1 MITARGVVGTG
12 VSTDPHSRRSPP
24 IVDEQPARK
33 GVSAGCRF
41 AFAIYVGSRRL
52 VPFVRF
58 PASSQQVVY
67 CFVCDLLGADEG
79 GIGGDLR
86 LDLSFG
92 QPRRVALPPG
102 VLLAKFSIDRVSKIR
117 PGSSIGPILRAVD
130 PPTDARVDPFD
141 HTTQYGADHD
151 TDADVAFIDAM
162 PAYALAL

>member
-1 MITARGVVGTG
+1 MNPN
-12 VSTDPHSRRSPP
+12 PHNRRSPP
-24 IVDEQPARK
+24 IVDEQAARK

-41 AFAIYVGSRRL
+41 AFAIYVGSRRR
-52 VPFVRF
+52 VPFARF

-86 LDLSFG
+86 LDLRLG

-102 VLLAKFSIDRVSKIR
+102 VPLAKFGIDPFSKVLPDGGI
-117 PGSSIGPILRAVD
+117 GSILRAVD
-130 PPTDARVDPFD
+130 PPTDACVDPFD
-141 HTTQYGADHD
+141 HTTQSGADHD
-151 TDADVAFIDAM
+151 TDTNVDFIDAM